1 MGNVHRGTRRRL
13 PAPGTVIA
21 AIALLVALGGTA
33 YAAGVLPSN
42 SVGTA
47 QLQANA
53 VVSSKVKNHSLVAA
67 DFKQGQLPRGVAG
80 PAGPAGP
87 AGGPGATG
95 PAGPAGPQGPGG
107 SQGPQGPPGFS
118 ALAYVSQDFGPIA
131 AHTQ

>member
-1 MGNVHRGTRRRL
+1 MRNRRSFPMENVQRTRRRL

-67 DFKQGQLPRGVAG
+67 DFKPGQLPRGAAG
-80 PAGPAGP
+80 PAGA
-87 AGGPGATG
+87 AGGTGAPRG
-95 PAGPAGPQGPGG
+95 GGAGGARGGAGAPTDPRGGRGPGG
-107 SQGPQGPPGFS
+107 PRASAPP
-118 ALAYVSQDFGPIA
+118 PP
-131 AHTQ
+131 TP

>member
-1 MGNVHRGTRRRL
+1 MRNRRSFPTENVQRTRRRL

-53 VVSSKVKNHSLVAA
+53 VVSSKVRNHSLVAA
-67 DFKQGQLPRGVAG
+67 DFKQGQLPQGEAG
-80 PAGPAGP
+80 PAGAAGP
-87 AGGPGATG
+87 AGQTG
-95 PAGPAGPQGPGG
+95 PAGAAGPNGPTGPAGAAGP
-107 SQGPQGPPGFS
+107 
-118 ALAYVSQDFGPIA
+118 A
-131 AHTQ
+131 